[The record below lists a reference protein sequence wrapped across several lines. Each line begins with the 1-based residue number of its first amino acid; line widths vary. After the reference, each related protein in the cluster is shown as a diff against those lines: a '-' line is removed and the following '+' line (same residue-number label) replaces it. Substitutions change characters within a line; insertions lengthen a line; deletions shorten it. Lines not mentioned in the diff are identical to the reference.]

1 MWAQAQEHDQPLGDR
16 PWLSQQVAIAKSLL
30 AEGVTA
36 HLPPTAMLGFCL
48 ACVHIGLVYAVPT
61 SGFWCSDVQMSLYV
75 WTTLFP
81 CSHMPPMTLTVSLS
95 HLPWWSLSLGERYMI
110 LMYHFELNILKSL
123 IFFILASNW
132 FSANHPFTV
141 KRKKKEKKR
150 FSVEGWKIHQSMDPV
165 IRSWLK
171 SMPLPQNRGR
181 FCPRV

>member
-1 MWAQAQEHDQPLGDR
+1 MWAQAQEHDQPSGDR
-16 PWLSQQVAIAKSLL
+16 PWLSFPLSQQVAIAKSLL

-36 HLPPTAMLGFCL
+36 HLPPTAIVGFCL
-48 ACVHIGLVYAVPT
+48 AWVHTGLVYADPT

-110 LMYHFELNILKSL
+110 LMYRFELSILKSL

-132 FSANHPFTV
+132 FSAYHPFTV
-141 KRKKKEKKR
+141 KEKKKKDSLWRVEKCTNL
-150 FSVEGWKIHQSMDPV
+150 WIQ
-165 IRSWLK
+165 WL
-171 SMPLPQNRGR
+171 G
-181 FCPRV
+181 VD